1 MFGEV
6 SLELIKE
13 LQRSKDSTLPPWN
26 DDVISRVIDEM
37 EALFLENQKEVES
50 ASRGNSLASVHL
62 RHYALMRNRRNLLAY
77 VWNRLERVKA
87 LRWDFGSVLPADVK
101 ENLSES
107 EAAFSSKY
115 NRALATYMR
124 KIGSSSTS
132 GGLDLTQ
139 DKNPPKSL
147 YVLVRCLQ
155 DYGEIELDDGTV
167 VPLRV
172 NSQHYLPRSKCEQ
185 LIRLGVLEHIIN
197 K

>member
-1 MFGEV
+1 MFGEI

-26 DDVISRVIDEM
+26 DDVIGRVVEEM

-50 ASRGNSLASVHL
+50 AERGNSLASVHL
-62 RHYALMRNRRNLLAY
+62 RHYALLRNRRNLVAY
-77 VWNRLERVKA
+77 AWNRLERVKS
-87 LRWDFGSVLPADVK
+87 LRWDFGSILPPDVK
-101 ENLSES
+101 ENLSEA
-107 EAAFSSKY
+107 EVQWSSKY
-115 NRALATYMR
+115 NRTLATYMR
-124 KIGSSSTS
+124 KIG

-139 DKNPPKSL
+139 DKKPPKSL

-167 VPLRV
+167 VPFRV

-185 LIRLGVLEHIIN
+185 LIRLGVLEHIIS